1 MKRLRL
7 KRFLYISALIA
18 AHAVAISSGAFFRQ
32 QVARAQEGGTTY
44 GKKYVDIDGK
54 LVACDCTRAV
64 RECACITELGP

>member
-32 QVARAQEGGTTY
+32 QVARAQEGTKSY

-54 LVACDCTRAV
+54 LVACDCTLAV
-64 RECACITELGP
+64 RECACITELSP